1 MKPLL
6 FAPASTGLERGAH
19 HAGHR
24 ESTAPSGRE
33 VGSLGIQNPEAGL
46 SPCPSSPPQSPQEQ
60 QARGCSHLRV
70 PPATLWELG
79 ELRPGR
85 AVPPAPGP
93 AVGGRCWPTLRAPP
107 CVTPEPSSPCRQMV
121 ALDARSH
128 MFFEAADPPRSGRG
142 GRHGWR
148 APLSCLRTEGPRAR
162 ARPLS
167 CSPRPPTPPSPRFF
181 PAAAPEGPAQA
192 SPCSWASPEPSS
204 PRLGELSPHQSTLG
218 PDREGGWTRGPPAP
232 TRLCLDPDREGRP
245 PGEAVRPALLGGP
258 LDWGHRAAPSLDG
271 RPA

>member
-1 MKPLL
+1 MYSSGVQ
-6 FAPASTGLERGAH
+6 APRQGPFLPRPKFDAALGVLPGPGSRENASTL
-19 HAGHR
+19 
-24 ESTAPSGRE
+24 
-33 VGSLGIQNPEAGL
+33 LM
-46 SPCPSSPPQSPQEQ
+46 C
-60 QARGCSHLRV
+60 
-70 PPATLWELG
+70 
-79 ELRPGR
+79 
-85 AVPPAPGP
+85 PAP
-93 AVGGRCWPTLRAPP
+93 C
-107 CVTPEPSSPCRQMV
+107 
-121 ALDARSH
+121 
-128 MFFEAADPPRSGRG
+128 
-142 GRHGWR
+142 
-148 APLSCLRTEGPRAR
+148 
-162 ARPLS
+162 
-167 CSPRPPTPPSPRFF
+167 PRPPTPPSPRFF